1 MPKIFLIS
9 SPSGGGEDSV
19 IQGLKKCLRFK
30 RVVTTVTRPMFKGEK
45 QGKPYY
51 FVSVKKFKGMLK
63 KNEFIEWAHVYG
75 NYRGCAKNEIQR
87 LLGQNL
93 PIIWKVDWQGVIT
106 IKKQFPKALA
116 IFISPPSYKILEK
129 RLLARGRDTRKEIQ
143 RRKKFTQEWLKK
155 KHLYD
160 FVALNREGRL
170 KETVKK
176 VCGII
181 KKNSE

>member
-19 IQGLKKCLRFK
+19 IQGLKKYLRFK
-30 RVVTTVTRPMFKGEK
+30 RVITTVTRPMLKGEK

-51 FVSVKKFKGMLK
+51 FISEKKFKDMLK
-63 KNEFIEWAHVYG
+63 KNEFAEWARVYG
-75 NYRGCAKNEIQR
+75 NSRGCTKKEIGR
-87 LLGQNL
+87 LLSQKL
-93 PIIWKVDWQGVIT
+93 PIIWKVDWQGVVT

-129 RLLARGRDTRKEIQ
+129 RLLGRGRDTIKEI
-143 RRKKFTQEWLKK
+143 RKREKFTKAWLKK

-160 FVALNREGRL
+160 FVVVNYEGKLPKTIRR
-170 KETVKK
+170 VA
-176 VCGII
+176 GII
-181 KKNSE
+181 QRVRA